1 MNDTK
6 KSLTHEEVVRMHGE
20 MTKYCNDHVLC
31 EQCEVSMQ
39 YPEHKCGN
47 GYTFGFGGGISES
60 ELIDYYNAAFG
71 SDTATSQTVKA
82 DAGKPRLTLV
92 PMQIMFDIAEVREY
106 GNRKYPNGGKDN
118 WKQVDTERHFEA
130 MLRHIIKA
138 CDDYGKI
145 DPESGLKHLSHA
157 ACDLAFV
164 LAQLGE
170 SNDPNR

>member
-1 MNDTK
+1 MSDTK
-6 KSLTHEEVVRMHGE
+6 KSLTHEEAVRMHGE

-31 EQCEVSMQ
+31 DQCEVSMQ

-71 SDTATSQTVKA
+71 SDTATNQTAKA

-106 GNRKYPNGGKDN
+106 GNRKYGSPDN
-118 WKQVDTERHFEA
+118 WKNVEPERYREAAFRHF
-130 MLRHIIKA
+130 LKYI
-138 CDDYGKI
+138 DDPAGT
-145 DPESGLKHLSHA
+145 DDESGLPHRWHLE
-157 ACDLAFV
+157 CNLAF
-164 LAQLGE
+164 LAELEKKQ
-170 SNDPNR
+170 